1 MISLSRVKGIFF
13 RHFFANIRGVHGL
26 SDLFYWPFV
35 DILLWGLTAIWM
47 ETQNSVASL
56 PLILMTGLIF
66 WQVIWRGAIDFSV
79 GLLQEFWTRNLSNL
93 FSTPLKISEWCLG
106 IISLS
111 ILKLIITIVFGGIV
125 VYLLYALNVFTIGAY
140 FLPFTALLILF
151 GWTVGFLASALIIY
165 WGHQVESL
173 AWMIPFIFAPF
184 SAVFYPV
191 NVLPQWAQTIAWCL
205 PTTYIFE
212 GMRKILGQEVFPMN
226 FFVSSLVLN
235 LIYFS
240 LSFLLFMKMFKKSLN
255 KGLSR
260 LE

>member
-1 MISLSRVKGIFF
+1 MISFRRIQGIFF
-13 RHFFANIRGVHGL
+13 RHLYANIRGVHGL
-26 SDLFYWPFV
+26 SDLFYWPLV

-47 ETQNSVASL
+47 KTQNDYPLL

-66 WQVIWRGAIDFSV
+66 WQIIWRGAIDFSV
-79 GLLQEFWTRNLSNL
+79 SLLQEFWTRNLSNL
-93 FSTPLKISEWCLG
+93 FSTPLKISEWSLG
-106 IISLS
+106 IILLS
-111 ILKLIITIVFGGIV
+111 TIKLLITISFGS
-125 VYLLYALNVFTIGAY
+125 LLVLILYKLNVFTVGIY
-140 FLPFTALLILF
+140 FLPFAALLILF
-151 GWTVGFLASALIIY
+151 GWTVGFLASGLIIY

-191 NVLPQWAQTIAWCL
+191 DVLPLWAQSVAWCL

-212 GMRKILGQEVFPMN
+212 GMRSILSSQLFPISFFSISMLLSIMYLSLSYL
-226 FFVSSLVLN
+226 FFV
-235 LIYFS
+235 Y
-240 LSFLLFMKMFKKSLN
+240 MFKKSIN